1 MILADGRRFQEVLRR
16 GDRHRHQDPGHQRS
30 DGHQHVG
37 CRAGR
42 LSGFSTRGAGRC
54 RARERTEGL
63 GAAPPEGVLRL
74 GPSSGLALGLVL
86 LWMSILVILP
96 LAAVLLT
103 STSNGFAAFVDTITS
118 PAVAASI
125 RLTVTMAAAATAVNT
140 VLGTL
145 VAWVLVRDR
154 FAGRRL
160 LGLVIDVPFA
170 LPTIVAGL
178 VLIALYGSKSPWAS
192 RSPRLV
198 DPRRAPLRHLAV
210 CGPRGPAGAGGAG
223 SRRGRGWRLP
233 RRQQVHDL
241 RPADPAQH
249 RAGDGGGRGAVLCPR
264 TWRVRLG
271 GLISGSLPRR
281 TEVASVRML
290 GQIENDNLAGASA
303 VATVLLVVA
312 LIVIILLGVL
322 QRRAANRG

>member
-1 MILADGRRFQEVLRR
+1 VSTTSTPVIATAGSLGTSPGEPAAVAPANGPSGRGTV
-16 GDRHRHQDPGHQRS
+16 
-30 DGHQHVG
+30 
-37 CRAGR
+37 
-42 LSGFSTRGAGRC
+42 
-54 RARERTEGL
+54 
-63 GAAPPEGVLRL
+63 PPEGVLRL
-74 GPSSGLALGLVL
+74 GRGSGLALGLVL

-103 STSNGFAAFVDTITS
+103 SASNGLDTFVDTVTS

-125 RLTVTMAAAATAVNT
+125 RLTVMMSAAATAVNT

-154 FAGRRL
+154 FVGRQL
-160 LGLVIDVPFA
+160 LSLVIDVPFA

-178 VLIALYGSKSPWAS
+178 VLIALYGSNSPLGITLAQTRWSIFIALLFVTL
-192 RSPRLV
+192 PFV
-198 DPRRAPLRHLAV
+198 VRAVQPVLEELDLDV
-210 CGPRGPAGAGGAG
+210 EEAGASLGASKFTIFLRLILPNIVPAMAAGAALSFARGLGEFG
-223 SRRGRGWRLP
+223 S
-233 RRQQVHDL
+233 V
-241 RPADPAQH
+241 
-249 RAGDGGGRGAVLCPR
+249 V
-264 TWRVRLG
+264 
-271 GLISGSLPRR
+271 LISGSLPRR

-303 VATVLLVVA
+303 VATVLLIVA

>member
-1 MILADGRRFQEVLRR
+1 MTTSTSVVAPAGSVGSPPGEPAAVAPASGSKSR
-16 GDRHRHQDPGHQRS
+16 G
-30 DGHQHVG
+30 
-37 CRAGR
+37 
-42 LSGFSTRGAGRC
+42 T
-54 RARERTEGL
+54 
-63 GAAPPEGVLRL
+63 APPEGVLRL

-140 VLGTL
+140 VLCTL

-154 FAGRRL
+154 FVGRQL
-160 LGLVIDVPFA
+160 LSLVIDVPFA

-178 VLIALYGSKSPWAS
+178 VLIALYGSKSPLGITLAQTRWSILVALLFVTLPFVVRAVQPVLEELDLDVEEAGASLGAS
-192 RSPRLV
+192 RLTIFVRLIL
-198 DPRRAPLRHLAV
+198 PNIAPAMA
-210 CGPRGPAGAGGAG
+210 AGAALSFARGLGEFG
-223 SRRGRGWRLP
+223 S
-233 RRQQVHDL
+233 V
-241 RPADPAQH
+241 
-249 RAGDGGGRGAVLCPR
+249 V
-264 TWRVRLG
+264 
-271 GLISGSLPRR
+271 LISGSLPRR
-281 TEVASVRML
+281 TEVASARML

-312 LIVIILLGVL
+312 LVVIILLGVL

>member
-1 MILADGRRFQEVLRR
+1 MSTTSTPAVAPAGFLGSPPGEPATVAPANGPNGLR
-16 GDRHRHQDPGHQRS
+16 P
-30 DGHQHVG
+30 
-37 CRAGR
+37 
-42 LSGFSTRGAGRC
+42 
-54 RARERTEGL
+54 
-63 GAAPPEGVLRL
+63 APPEGVLRL
-74 GPSSGLALGLVL
+74 GPSSGLALGLVV

-96 LAAVLLT
+96 LSAVLLT
-103 STSNGFAAFVDTITS
+103 ATGNGVAAFVDTVTS

-154 FAGRRL
+154 FVGRQL
-160 LGLVIDVPFA
+160 LSLVIDVPFA

-178 VLIALYGSKSPWAS
+178 VLIALYGSKSPLGITLAQTRWSIFIAILFVTL
-192 RSPRLV
+192 PFV
-198 DPRRAPLRHLAV
+198 VRAVQPVLEELDLDV
-210 CGPRGPAGAGGAG
+210 EEAGASLGA
-223 SRRGRGWRLP
+223 SNF
-233 RRQQVHDL
+233 
-241 RPADPAQH
+241 
-249 RAGDGGGRGAVLCPR
+249 
-264 TWRVRLG
+264 TIFVRLILPNIAPAMAAG
-271 GLISGSLPRR
+271 AALSFARGLGEFGSVVLISGSLPRR

-303 VATVLLVVA
+303 VATVLLIVA